1 MRQLFASLFGAGW
14 AARPARAAV
23 DDLPVRIGGAQYVR
37 VASTPTHVP
46 EMDQALIWVAACLLA
61 LGLVMVFS
69 ATIALPDSPRFAHL
83 SPYNFLLGQLKWM
96 VIGLIAAALAFQVPM
111 LWWERY
117 SSWIFAAMLALLI
130 AVLLPGVGV
139 VYNNARRWIN
149 FGVFTFQPAEL
160 LKVVTPLYV
169 AGYMVRRIESGDGF
183 VRTVFPLVGIVGL
196 LGILLMKQPDMGTF
210 IVIAIIALGILWL
223 GGVNWRIFLIVLALT
238 AAVMALIL
246 YFSDMRRARMLA
258 FMNPWD
264 PEIARNKGYQLTQ
277 ALIALGRGELWGVG
291 LGASVEKLHWL
302 PEPYTDFL
310 LAVIGE
316 ELGLAGVVCVTLA
329 FMWLTRRILLIGRQ
343 AIAIDRV
350 YSGLVAQGI
359 GLWLGFQAFIHIG
372 VNLGALPTKGLTL
385 PLMSYGG
392 SALVVNLVALAIVL
406 RVDAENRQLM
416 YGYGARA

>member
-37 VASTPTHVP
+37 VASTPTRVP

-117 SSWIFAAMLALLI
+117 SSWIFVVMLALLI

-149 FGVFTFQPAEL
+149 FGAFTFQPAEL

-183 VRTVFPLVGIVGL
+183 VRTVFPLVSIVGL

-350 YSGLVAQGI
+350 DSGLVAQGI

>member
-14 AARPARAAV
+14 AARPARTAV

-37 VASTPTHVP
+37 VASTPTRVP

-83 SPYNFLLGQLKWM
+83 SPYNFLLGQIKWM

-117 SSWIFAAMLALLI
+117 SSWIFAVMLALLI

>member
-37 VASTPTHVP
+37 VASTPTRVP

-117 SSWIFAAMLALLI
+117 SLWIFGAMLALLI

-160 LKVVTPLYV
+160 LKVVMPLFV
-169 AGYMVRRIESGDGF
+169 AGYMVRCIENGDGF
-183 VRTVFPLVGIVGL
+183 VRTVFPLLIIMGL
-196 LGILLMKQPDMGTF
+196 LGFLLMKQPDMGTF
-210 IVIAIIALGILWL
+210 IVVAIIALGILWL

-359 GLWLGFQAFIHIG
+359 GLWLSFQAFIHIG
-372 VNLGALPTKGLTL
+372 VNLGMLPTKGLTL

-416 YGYGARA
+416 YGYGGRT

>member
-37 VASTPTHVP
+37 VVSTPTRVP

-96 VIGLIAAALAFQVPM
+96 VIGLIAAVLAFQVPM

-117 SSWIFAAMLALLI
+117 SSWIFVVMLALLI